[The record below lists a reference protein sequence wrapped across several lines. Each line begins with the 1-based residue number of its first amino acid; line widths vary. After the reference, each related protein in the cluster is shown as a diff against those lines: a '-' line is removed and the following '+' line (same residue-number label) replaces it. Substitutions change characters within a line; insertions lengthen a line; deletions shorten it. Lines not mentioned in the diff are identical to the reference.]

1 MFIKKIMER
10 STVNEN
16 ISFFHQKEIG
26 SYTRAGFIS
35 ERLYPLSES
44 LQKQYHKT
52 GRSDLCQNVCSTGY
66 TKIRGYQKD
75 VFKSFGF
82 VWHQDTYTA
91 DSVLQ
96 ECCCGEVRTATL
108 QIFHCVSRSGQ
119 Y

>member
-26 SYTRAGFIS
+26 SYTIR

-44 LQKQYHKT
+44 LQKRYHKT

-66 TKIRGYQKD
+66 TEIRGYQKN
-75 VFKSFGF
+75 VFYNNFFS
-82 VWHQDTYTA
+82 HENI
-91 DSVLQ
+91 L
-96 ECCCGEVRTATL
+96 
-108 QIFHCVSRSGQ
+108 H
-119 Y
+119 